1 MRYFTVAC
9 VSVIVGAVCAQG
21 APDDLRHFVRVSE
34 RDCRYFELDNGKP
47 YIPIGMNL
55 IAPPKGDMAVM
66 DEWFGKLEAQG
77 GNYVRIW
84 LGSAYFDVENA
95 KSGEYSE
102 EQAKHI
108 DQLFASARKHGI
120 RVKLCVDSFRHL
132 GEGTQAW
139 AAKPIHLVK
148 NGGLATNMAD
158 WVNSPACRQRYKGK
172 YDFYAKRYGS
182 DPIIFGWELWNE
194 MNAVVG
200 GDVRGWTAKMLPEL
214 HKRFPKN
221 LCVQSLG
228 SFDSDGA
235 RAIYTDICRMP
246 HNDVAQVHRYLDLG
260 AKLEVCHAPVDV
272 LAADAVR
279 ELQAFNVKKPILLAE
294 SGGVEPSHSGPSKL
308 YEKDRDG
315 LILHDVLF
323 APFFAG
329 AAGPGHIWHW
339 DAYVAKNDLWWHFG
353 RFAQAV
359 ADLDPAAEAFQ
370 AQQVE
375 HPRLRILVLRGKHT
389 VLAWCRDK
397 EATWQ
402 TALAEGRA
410 PEALSGVAVTLPLPA
425 DSGTVTA
432 ASAYD
437 PWTGQ
442 RTTLKA
448 ERGTITLPDFSR
460 SIVIR
465 FRSE

>member
-1 MRYFTVAC
+1 
-9 VSVIVGAVCAQG
+9 
-21 APDDLRHFVRVSE
+21 
-34 RDCRYFELDNGKP
+34 
-47 YIPIGMNL
+47 
-55 IAPPKGDMAVM
+55 
-66 DEWFGKLEAQG
+66 
-77 GNYVRIW
+77 
-84 LGSAYFDVENA
+84 
-95 KSGEYSE
+95 
-102 EQAKHI
+102 
-108 DQLFASARKHGI
+108 
-120 RVKLCVDSFRHL
+120 
-132 GEGTQAW
+132 
-139 AAKPIHLVK
+139 
-148 NGGLATNMAD
+148 
-158 WVNSPACRQRYKGK
+158 
-172 YDFYAKRYGS
+172 
-182 DPIIFGWELWNE
+182 
-194 MNAVVG
+194 
-200 GDVRGWTAKMLPEL
+200 
-214 HKRFPKN
+214 
-221 LCVQSLG
+221 
-228 SFDSDGA
+228 
-235 RAIYTDICRMP
+235 MP

-294 SGGVEPSHSGPSKL
+294 SGGVEPSHSGPLKL

-339 DAYVAKNDLWWHFG
+339 DAYVAKNDVWWHFG

-410 PEALSGVAVTLPLPA
+410 PEALRGVAVTLPLPA
-425 DSGTVTA
+425 ESGAVTA

-442 RTTLKA
+442 RTALKA

-460 SIVIR
+460 SVVVR
-465 FRSE
+465 LQSPQ